1 MRDDI
6 GERTR
11 KHELR
16 VLADAGVK
24 TEDELA
30 IESDKND
37 DMDEDAESS
46 EDDLYEQVK
55 QKRAAKLAAKAEIYT
70 RTSAPPSLPETVD
83 GKRHHLS
90 GKNASISPSF
100 VDYNRSLLI
109 EKNRGITHSR
119 NKSTK
124 NPRKK
129 YRTKHDEAQKRRL
142 GQGPSGPYGCESSG
156 INARISRSIRL

>member
-24 TEDELA
+24 TEDDAGIRTEDDAGIMSEDELA

-100 VDYNRSLLI
+100 V
-109 EKNRGITHSR
+109 
-119 NKSTK
+119 
-124 NPRKK
+124 
-129 YRTKHDEAQKRRL
+129 
-142 GQGPSGPYGCESSG
+142 
-156 INARISRSIRL
+156 ARIVPYPRCC

>member
-1 MRDDI
+1 MS
-6 GERTR
+6 
-11 KHELR
+11 
-16 VLADAGVK
+16 
-24 TEDELA
+24 EDELA

-70 RTSAPPSLPETVD
+70 RTSSPPSLPETVD
-83 GKRHHLS
+83 GKRH
-90 GKNASISPSF
+90 IT
-100 VDYNRSLLI
+100 YQI
-109 EKNRGITHSR
+109 EKNRGLTR
-119 NKSTK
+119 PK

-129 YRTKHDEAQKRRL
+129 YRTKHDKAQKRRL
-142 GQGPSGPYGCESSG
+142 GQGPSGPYGGESSG

>member
-6 GERTR
+6 GERRR

-24 TEDELA
+24 TEDDAGIRTEDDAGIMSEDELA

-70 RTSAPPSLPETVD
+70 RLVYLFTVLEHYNQTMLLYLHWLESAEMLMRVELVA
-83 GKRHHLS
+83 GACYL
-90 GKNASISPSF
+90 
-100 VDYNRSLLI
+100 NR
-109 EKNRGITHSR
+109 
-119 NKSTK
+119 
-124 NPRKK
+124 
-129 YRTKHDEAQKRRL
+129 
-142 GQGPSGPYGCESSG
+142 
-156 INARISRSIRL
+156 